1 MRAESKIKGNIGES
15 AVLFEFVK
23 HGIPVALPYGDNERY
38 DLIAEFNGKLNK
50 IQIKYCDCSSGTT
63 NGIACPC
70 ASSMNH
76 TAKRE
81 GWESYENDVDYL
93 AYYFP
98 RYETCCLVP
107 ISIIGSKKSITMNFS
122 ETKPISVNGR
132 PVNWYK
138 DFSFD
143 TILAENEGSNP
154 SGHTP
159 TI

>member
-63 NGIACPC
+63 NGIICPC

-98 RYETCCLVP
+98 RYRTCCLVP

-122 ETKPISVNGR
+122 ETKPISVNGKS
-132 PVNWYK
+132 VNWYK

-143 TILAENEGSNP
+143 TILAENVGSNP
-154 SGHTP
+154 SGHTAE
-159 TI
+159 